1 VKSNLVLTL
10 DQGTTSSRALLI
22 RGDGTVEAS
31 AQYEFTQYFPQQGW
45 VEHDPNEIWSTIK
58 QAIDDVLTGVDVSRV
73 TAIGITNQRETTVMW
88 NRKTGEAIGRAIVW
102 QDRRTAGMCEQ
113 LKLQGLGEHVYK
125 TTGLLID
132 AYFSATKM
140 QWLMQ
145 HHAEA
150 QILAKRDELCLG
162 TIDSWLIAKLTGSEQ
177 HVTDVSNASRTMLY
191 DIHRLQWDQVM
202 LDACQI
208 PESAL
213 PQVKP
218 SMGIFGEAQINGLNI
233 PISGVAGDQQAAL
246 FGQRCFSRG
255 MVKNTY
261 GTGCFMLMNTGQE
274 APVSSHG
281 LLSTIAWSDGEK
293 VTYALEGSVFIAG
306 AAVQWLRDAMQL
318 IDNAAESEYFAL
330 KAEDKE
336 HVYVVPAF
344 AGLGAPYWDMYARG
358 AVFGLTRDTGK
369 EEIIRA
375 TLESLAYQT
384 RDVLDA
390 MVQDAGTSIH
400 SLLVDGGASANDFL
414 MQFQSDI
421 IQRMV
426 VRPKNIEATALGV
439 AWMAGIGAGLW
450 TMKDIGALHINHQ
463 NFRPMME
470 QGLADKRYAGWQK
483 AVKRT
488 MHWVDDEP

>member
-1 VKSNLVLTL
+1 MKNNLILTL

-22 RGDGTVEAS
+22 RGDGTIEAM
-31 AQYEFTQYFPQQGW
+31 AQYEFNQYFPQQGW
-45 VEHDPNEIWSTIK
+45 VEHDPNEIWSTLK
-58 QAIDDVLTGVDVSRV
+58 RAIDDVVENVDVSRIK
-73 TAIGITNQRETTVMW
+73 AIGITNQRETTVMW
-88 NRKTGEAIGRAIVW
+88 NRKTGEAIGKAIVW
-102 QDRRTAGMCEQ
+102 QDRRTANICEQ
-113 LKLQGLGEHVYK
+113 LKLQGLGEHVYN

-145 HHAEA
+145 HHPES
-150 QILAKRDELCLG
+150 QMLAKQNELCLG
-162 TIDSWLIAKLTGSEQ
+162 TIDSWIISKLTGGEY
-177 HVTDVSNASRTMLY
+177 HVTDVSNASRTMLF
-191 DIHRLQWDQVM
+191 DIHRLQWDERM
-202 LDACQI
+202 LDVCGI
-208 PESAL
+208 PKSAL
-213 PQVKP
+213 PVVKP
-218 SMGIFGEAQINGLNI
+218 SMSLIAEANIRGRRI

-274 APVSSHG
+274 APISSHG
-281 LLSTIAWSDGEK
+281 LLSTIAWSDGMNT
-293 VTYALEGSVFIAG
+293 TYALEGSVFIAG

-330 KAEDKE
+330 KAEEKE

-375 TLESLAYQT
+375 TLEALAYQT

-390 MVQDAGTSIH
+390 MVQDAGISIH

-414 MQFQSDI
+414 MQFQADI
-421 IQRMV
+421 IQRKV

-439 AWMAGIGAGLW
+439 AWMAGIGSGLW
-450 TMKDIGALHINHQ
+450 SMKDIESLHLNHQ
-463 NFRPMME
+463 TFRPIME
-470 QGLADKRYAGWQK
+470 QGLVDRRYAGWRK